1 METKVIGGGS
11 RNTIW
16 LTCKLDKG
24 TVTMSLITSGSYLP
38 GGSFLADTNL
48 FEAWWWSLKEGN
60 WINVVRHQRLVAQ
73 LGKELT
79 DATRLMQPR
88 WQMAKHE
95 DYVHRYVMT
104 TRVKDVADKDMLDA
118 DAEPMLL
125 ARVIKNWTTL
135 YRYIAMKGQWVT
147 TAERRVLYSVDR
159 QTERVT
165 N

>member
-1 METKVIGGGS
+1 MANVQ
-11 RNTIW
+11 
-16 LTCKLDKG
+16 LDKG

-95 DYVHRYVMT
+95 DGMYI
-104 TRVKDVADKDMLDA
+104 DM
-118 DAEPMLL
+118 
-125 ARVIKNWTTL
+125 
-135 YRYIAMKGQWVT
+135 
-147 TAERRVLYSVDR
+147 
-159 QTERVT
+159 
-165 N
+165 